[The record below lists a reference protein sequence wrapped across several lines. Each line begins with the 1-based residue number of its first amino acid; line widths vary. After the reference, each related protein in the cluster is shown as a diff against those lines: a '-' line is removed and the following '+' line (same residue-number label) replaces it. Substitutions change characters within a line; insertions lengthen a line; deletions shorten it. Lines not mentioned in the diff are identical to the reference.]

1 MTFFGKIAMVAL
13 AALAVSAHATTARA
27 DDNLLKTI
35 KDRGKMRVCYAEY
48 APWNIKNPATNKWE
62 GVNIEIVDLIA
73 KQLKVE
79 VEDVDATFGTAIPSM
94 NAQKCDFIG
103 AAFYISPARAELI
116 SYTRPFA
123 TDGTT
128 TFVTAASS
136 AKTFAELDQPGKV
149 IAVRSGS
156 YEEPIAKRLFT
167 KAQVKTLTAD
177 AGAIQLLEIAAGRAD
192 GALGSLYGNLNF
204 LKHNPNMKVRLLND
218 ELLSRQSIAFGVP
231 AREYFFRDYLST
243 ALQTMEENGQIKQI
257 VDKWF
262 K

>member
-1 MTFFGKIAMVAL
+1 MLSKIVTAAFAAFFAAAGSL
-13 AALAVSAHATTARA
+13 AALAQQS
-27 DDNLLKTI
+27 DNLLKTI

-48 APWNIKNPATNKWE
+48 APWNVKNPATIKWE

-103 AAFYISPARAELI
+103 AAFYMSPARAEQI

-136 AKTFAELDQPGKV
+136 AKTLAELDQPGKV

-218 ELLSRQSIAFGVP
+218 ELLSRQSIAFAVP
-231 AREYFFRDYLST
+231 PREYFFRDYLST

>member
-13 AALAVSAHATTARA
+13 AALAVSAHATAARA

-136 AKTFAELDQPGKV
+136 AKTLTELDQPGKL

-204 LKHNPNMKVRLLND
+204 LKNNPNMKVRLLND
-218 ELLSRQSIAFGVP
+218 ELLSRQSIAFAVP

-243 ALQTMEENGQIKQI
+243 ALLTMEENGQIKQI